1 MEKPGSAKG
10 RQGRSRRMGVS
21 YNARQYRLHRERGTC
36 IDGLFAIG
44 HDFSHN
50 GNHLSPGL
58 PSIPFMKPTSRVS
71 RLYEVMDLMLD
82 SVGDPL
88 ALKNLAASA
97 SYSSFHFDRIFREL
111 TGFSA
116 VEYQRKRR
124 LRRAAHLLRH
134 EPDVSILRI
143 AQDCGFPSNAAFA
156 KAFRQ
161 QFAMSAKAWREGGWR
176 TYMDQQVGRESDVSF
191 FVAEPGNL
199 AVILAPYCAPVPGSV
214 AARIRVQALPALKL
228 RYQRFFGQSGAAL
241 SIACN
246 DFICERERLGDTDPA
261 TPWYGV
267 FDEDPGFTGEREYC
281 YDFGFAGT
289 TRADPSLGLRL
300 LPAGSYAVLD
310 FCGEW
315 PRFRSMYEDWLDRQA
330 SWRLDSTRPHIQKV
344 ERGPDGGWRGWLAL
358 PVKKR

>member
-1 MEKPGSAKG
+1 MPRPRPAPSSTSALTAAPAVERTDIAEAPLKTA
-10 RQGRSRRMGVS
+10 SRI
-21 YNARQYRLHRERGTC
+21 AR
-36 IDGLFAIG
+36 A
-44 HDFSHN
+44 
-50 GNHLSPGL
+50 
-58 PSIPFMKPTSRVS
+58 S

-134 EPDVSILRI
+134 EPDVPVLHI

-156 KAFRQ
+156 KAFKQ
-161 QFAMSAKAWREGGWR
+161 QFSMSAKAWREGGWR
-176 TYMDQQVGRESDVSF
+176 AYMDQQVGRESDVSF
-191 FVAEPGNL
+191 FVAEPDNL
-199 AVILAPYCAPVPGSV
+199 DVLLAPYCPPEPGSV
-214 AARIRVQALPALKL
+214 AARIRVQTLPAVTL

-246 DFICERERLGDTDPA
+246 NFICERESLGAVNRA
-261 TPWYGV
+261 TAWYGV

-281 YDFGFAGT
+281 YDFGYGGEAT
-289 TRADPSLGLRL
+289 SCPAPDPALGMRV
-300 LPAGSYAVLD
+300 LPAGVYGVLE
-310 FCGEW
+310 FHGEW

-330 SWRLDSTRPHIQKV
+330 FWRLDSTRPHIQKV
-344 ERGPDGGWRGWLAL
+344 ERDASGTWQGWLAL

>member
-1 MEKPGSAKG
+1 MK
-10 RQGRSRRMGVS
+10 
-21 YNARQYRLHRERGTC
+21 
-36 IDGLFAIG
+36 
-44 HDFSHN
+44 
-50 GNHLSPGL
+50 SP
-58 PSIPFMKPTSRVS
+58 SRVS

-88 ALKNLAASA
+88 ELKSLAASA

-134 EPDVSILRI
+134 EPDVPIVRI

-176 TYMDQQVGRESDVSF
+176 DYMDQQVGRESDVSF
-191 FVAEPGNL
+191 FVAEPDNL
-199 AVILAPYCAPVPGSV
+199 AVILAPYTPPEPGTV
-214 AARIRVQALPALKL
+214 AARICVRPLPAVPL
-228 RYQRFFGQSGAAL
+228 RYLRFFGQSGAAL

-246 DFICERERLGDTDPA
+246 DFICEREKLHGLAPG

-267 FDEDPGFTGEREYC
+267 FDEDPGFTGAREYC
-281 YDFGFAGT
+281 YDFGFDDDGHPDEL
-289 TRADPSLGLRL
+289 RADDERAEDPNLGLRV
-300 LPAGSYAVLD
+300 LPAGSYACLD
-310 FCGEW
+310 FHDEW
-315 PRFRSMYEDWLDRQA
+315 PRFRSMYEDWLDKQA
-330 SWRLDSTRPHIQKV
+330 VWRLDSTRPHIQRV
-344 ERGPDGGWRGWLAL
+344 ARDAQGRWQGWLAL

>member
-1 MEKPGSAKG
+1 
-10 RQGRSRRMGVS
+10 
-21 YNARQYRLHRERGTC
+21 
-36 IDGLFAIG
+36 
-44 HDFSHN
+44 
-50 GNHLSPGL
+50 
-58 PSIPFMKPTSRVS
+58 MKPTTRVS

-82 SVGDPL
+82 SVADPL
-88 ALKNLAASA
+88 ALKSLAASA

-134 EPDVSILRI
+134 EPDVPIGRI

-176 TYMDQQVGRESDVSF
+176 AYMDQQVGRESDVSF
-191 FVAEPGNL
+191 FVAEPDNL
-199 AVILAPYCAPVPGSV
+199 AAILAPYCAPPPGTV
-214 AARIRVQALPALKL
+214 AARIAVRSLPAVIL

-246 DFICERERLGDTDPA
+246 DFIREREQACAAPA
-261 TPWYGV
+261 ALCWYGV

-281 YDFGFAGT
+281 YDFGFGSAGGGPGDD
-289 TRADPSLGLRL
+289 ACLGLRV
-300 LPAGSYAVLD
+300 LPAGSYACLD
-310 FCGEW
+310 FHNEW

-330 SWRLDSTRPHIQKV
+330 LWRLDATRPHIQKV
-344 ERGPDGGWRGWLAL
+344 ERDAEGRWRGWLAL

>member
-1 MEKPGSAKG
+1 
-10 RQGRSRRMGVS
+10 V
-21 YNARQYRLHRERGTC
+21 
-36 IDGLFAIG
+36 
-44 HDFSHN
+44 
-50 GNHLSPGL
+50 
-58 PSIPFMKPTSRVS
+58 KPTSRVS

-88 ALKNLAASA
+88 ALKTLAVSA

-134 EPDVSILRI
+134 EPDVSVFRI

-156 KAFRQ
+156 KAFKQ
-161 QFAMSAKAWREGGWR
+161 QFAMSAKEWRDGGWR
-176 TYMDQQVGRESDVSF
+176 AYMDQQVGRESDVSF
-191 FVAEPGNL
+191 FVAEPDNL
-199 AVILAPYCAPVPGSV
+199 DVILAPYCPPEPGSI
-214 AARIRVQALPALKL
+214 AARIQVRALPAVTL

-246 DFICERERLGDTDPA
+246 DFIGDCEQNDGVA
-261 TPWYGV
+261 SGTPWYGV
-267 FDEDPGFTGEREYC
+267 FDEDPGFTGAREYC
-281 YDFGFAGT
+281 YDFGVDSAAV
-289 TRADPSLGLRL
+289 ADPNLGVRV
-300 LPAGSYAVLD
+300 LPAGNYACLA
-310 FCGEW
+310 FQREW

-330 SWRLDSTRPHIQKV
+330 AWRLDSTRPHIQRV
-344 ERGPDGGWRGWLAL
+344 ERDDAGQWQGWLAL

>member
-1 MEKPGSAKG
+1 LGDNLCNSI
-10 RQGRSRRMGVS
+10 
-21 YNARQYRLHRERGTC
+21 
-36 IDGLFAIG
+36 IDRFDVALF
-44 HDFSHN
+44 
-50 GNHLSPGL
+50 L
-58 PSIPFMKPTSRVS
+58 PSVRQRAASREAPAVKPTSRVS

-88 ALKNLAASA
+88 ALKSLAASA

-134 EPDVSILRI
+134 EPDVAVFRI

-161 QFAMSAKAWREGGWR
+161 QFAMSAKEWRDGGWR
-176 TYMDQQVGRESDVSF
+176 TYMDLQVGRESDVSF
-191 FVAEPGNL
+191 FVAEPDNL
-199 AVILAPYCAPVPGSV
+199 DVILAPYCVPEPGTI
-214 AARIRVQALPALKL
+214 AARIEVRALPAVTL

-246 DFICERERLGDTDPA
+246 DFIRGCEQHDGVAPG

-281 YDFGFAGT
+281 YDFGVDSAAV
-289 TRADPSLGLRL
+289 ADANLGVRI
-300 LPAGSYAVLD
+300 LPAGNYACLA
-310 FCGEW
+310 FQREW
-315 PRFRSMYEDWLDRQA
+315 PRFRSMYEDWLDKQA
-330 SWRLDSTRPHIQKV
+330 AWRLDATRPHIQQV
-344 ERGPDGGWRGWLAL
+344 ERDRAGQWQGWLAL

>member
-1 MEKPGSAKG
+1 MT
-10 RQGRSRRMGVS
+10 
-21 YNARQYRLHRERGTC
+21 ARVPARV
-36 IDGLFAIG
+36 
-44 HDFSHN
+44 
-50 GNHLSPGL
+50 
-58 PSIPFMKPTSRVS
+58 PTRVS

-88 ALKNLAASA
+88 NLDGLAASA

-134 EPDVSILRI
+134 EPDVPIVRI
-143 AQDCGFPSNAAFA
+143 AQDCGFPCNAAFA
-156 KAFRQ
+156 KAFKQ
-161 QFAMSAKAWREGGWR
+161 QFGMSARSWRDGGWR
-176 TYMDQQVGRESDVSF
+176 AYMDAQVGRESDVSF

-199 AVILAPYCAPVPGSV
+199 EAILAPYCPPEPGSI
-214 AARIRVQALPALKL
+214 AARIAVRALPSVNL

-246 DFICERERLGDTDPA
+246 SFICERERDGLAPGS
-261 TPWYGV
+261 PWYGV

-281 YDFGFAGT
+281 YDFGFASEVED
-289 TRADPSLGLRL
+289 RQLGMRV
-300 LPAGSYAVLD
+300 LPAGYYAVLE
-310 FCGEW
+310 FRHEW
-315 PRFRSMYEDWLDRQA
+315 PRFRTMYEDWLERQA
-330 SWRLDSTRPHIQKV
+330 VWRLDSTRPHIQKV
-344 ERGPDGGWRGWLAL
+344 ERSAEGQWQGWLAL

>member
-1 MEKPGSAKG
+1 
-10 RQGRSRRMGVS
+10 
-21 YNARQYRLHRERGTC
+21 
-36 IDGLFAIG
+36 
-44 HDFSHN
+44 
-50 GNHLSPGL
+50 
-58 PSIPFMKPTSRVS
+58 MKPTERVS

-88 ALKNLAASA
+88 ALKSLAASA

-134 EPDVSILRI
+134 EPDVPIVRI

-156 KAFRQ
+156 KAFKQ

-176 TYMDQQVGRESDVSF
+176 AYMDQQVGRESDVSF
-191 FVAEPGNL
+191 FVAEPDNL
-199 AVILAPYCAPVPGSV
+199 EVILAPYSPPQPGTV
-214 AARIRVQALPALKL
+214 AARIAVRSLPAVLL

-246 DFICERERLGDTDPA
+246 GFIREREQSEGMGTA
-261 TPWYGV
+261 WYGV

-281 YDFGFAGT
+281 YDFGFDGENDE
-289 TRADPSLGLRL
+289 DPCLGLRV
-300 LPAGSYAVLD
+300 LPAGSYACLD
-310 FCGEW
+310 FHNEW

-330 SWRLDSTRPHIQKV
+330 LWRLDATRPHIQKV
-344 ERGPDGGWRGWLAL
+344 ERGPDGRWQGWLAL
-358 PVKKR
+358 PIKKR

>member
-1 MEKPGSAKG
+1 MT
-10 RQGRSRRMGVS
+10 
-21 YNARQYRLHRERGTC
+21 ARAPARGT
-36 IDGLFAIG
+36 
-44 HDFSHN
+44 
-50 GNHLSPGL
+50 
-58 PSIPFMKPTSRVS
+58 PSRIP

-88 ALKNLAASA
+88 ALDRLAASA
-97 SYSSFHFDRIFREL
+97 SYSSYHFDRIFRQL

-134 EPDVSILRI
+134 EPDVPVGRI

-161 QFAMSAKAWREGGWR
+161 QFAMSAKSWREGGWR
-176 TYMDQQVGRESDVSF
+176 AYMDAQVGRESDVSF
-191 FVAEPGNL
+191 FVAEPDNL
-199 AVILAPYCAPVPGSV
+199 EVILAPYCPPEPGSI
-214 AARIRVQALPALKL
+214 AARIAVRTLPCVTL

-241 SIACN
+241 SIACHG
-246 DFICERERLGDTDPA
+246 FIRERERLGMAPGC
-261 TPWYGV
+261 PWYGV

-281 YDFGFAGT
+281 YDFGFASEHDEPLLGT
-289 TRADPSLGLRL
+289 RV
-300 LPAGSYAVLD
+300 LPPGCYGMLE
-310 FCGEW
+310 FRHEW

-330 SWRLDSTRPHIQKV
+330 VWRLDSTRPHIQKV
-344 ERGPDGGWRGWLAL
+344 ERDPDGQWRGWLAL

>member
-1 MEKPGSAKG
+1 
-10 RQGRSRRMGVS
+10 
-21 YNARQYRLHRERGTC
+21 
-36 IDGLFAIG
+36 
-44 HDFSHN
+44 
-50 GNHLSPGL
+50 
-58 PSIPFMKPTSRVS
+58 MKPPSRVS

-88 ALKNLAASA
+88 ALKSLAASA

-134 EPDVSILRI
+134 EPDVPVVRI

-156 KAFRQ
+156 KAFKQ
-161 QFAMSAKAWREGGWR
+161 QFSMSARAWREGGWR
-176 TYMDQQVGRESDVSF
+176 AYMDQQVGRESDVSF

-199 AVILAPYCAPVPGSV
+199 EAILAPYCPPQPGTV
-214 AARIRVQALPALKL
+214 AARIQVRMLPALTL

-246 DFICERERLGDTDPA
+246 GVICERERQDGAGRDTRPRS
-261 TPWYGV
+261 WYGV
-267 FDEDPGFTGEREYC
+267 FDEDPGFTGESEYC
-281 YDFGFAGT
+281 YDFGHADDAG
-289 TRADPSLGLRL
+289 ADPAMGVRI
-300 LPAGSYAVLD
+300 LPAGSYACLD
-310 FCGEW
+310 FAGEW
-315 PRFRSMYEDWLDRQA
+315 PRFRSMYEDWLDKQA
-330 SWRLDSTRPHIQKV
+330 SWRLDSTRPHIQMV
-344 ERGPDGGWRGWLAL
+344 QRCEAAGNGGGWRGWLAL